1 MGRRSGSIRNRT
13 ATITGVVAIE
23 GASVTHST
31 NAILGAGI
39 AGLAAAK
46 AARDM
51 GKPATVYEAR
61 DRAGGLLDNFTIDGF
76 RFDTAVHLSFATEP
90 EVREVFDRTPFITH
104 KPEATNW
111 DHGYWL
117 KHPAQTNMFP
127 LPWEEKVELILGL
140 AENTDGE
147 IRNYRDWLIQ
157 QYGLPIAERWPLVYT
172 EKYWTLPAEKLGTDW
187 IGQRMRRADLRE
199 VLQGALTAE
208 TPNHYYVKEMRYPE
222 RGGYRAFIEPLI
234 EAADVRLGHRLS
246 RIDPISRRLEFAQG
260 EVTTYDRLVSTLP
273 LPTLI
278 NCIESVPD
286 EVRRNAATLFATS
299 LDLVSVGFKREDVPP
314 ALWFYIYD
322 RDIKAARAYSPSWK
336 SPDNAPPGCSS
347 LQFEIYSSPQAPQ
360 DQTPEQLKQG
370 IVGALGTMGLASP
383 EDILVLDHRT
393 VPFANVVFDLGME
406 ERRDSIIRWLNT
418 MDIQCAGRFGEWA
431 YLWSN
436 QAMMSGL
443 KAGVSAFT

>member
-1 MGRRSGSIRNRT
+1 M
-13 ATITGVVAIE
+13 VAIE
-23 GASVTHST
+23 EQGLTHST

-51 GKPATVYEAR
+51 GKAATIYESR
-61 DRAGGLLDNFTIDGF
+61 NRPGGLLDNFTIDGF
-76 RFDTAVHLSFATEP
+76 RFDTAVHLSFATEA

-111 DHGYWL
+111 DQGYWL

-127 LPWEEKVELILGL
+127 LPWEDKVELIAGL
-140 AENTDGE
+140 AESTGGE
-147 IRNYRDWLIQ
+147 IHHYRDWLVQ

-187 IGQRMRRADLRE
+187 VGQRMRRADLRE

-222 RGGYRAFIEPLI
+222 RGGYRAFIAPLI
-234 EAADVRLGHRLS
+234 ETADIKLDHRLTK
-246 RIDPISRRLEFAQG
+246 IDPAARRLEFAQG
-260 EVTTYDRLVSTLP
+260 EIVTYDRLVSTLP
-273 LPTLI
+273 LPLLI
-278 NCIESVPD
+278 DCIDNVPD
-286 EVRRNAATLFATS
+286 DIRRNAATLFATR
-299 LDLVSVGFKREDVPP
+299 LDLVSVGFKRDDVPP

-322 RDIKAARAYSPSWK
+322 RDIAAARAYSPSWK
-336 SPDNAPPGCSS
+336 SADNAPAGCSS
-347 LQFEIYSSPQAPQ
+347 LQFEIYSSSQAPQ
-360 DQTPEQLKQG
+360 NQTSEQLKQG
-370 IVGALGTMGLASP
+370 VVEALGTMGLASP

-406 ERRDSIIRWLNT
+406 ERRDSVIQWLNSNQ
-418 MDIQCAGRFGEWA
+418 IHCAGRFGEWA

-443 KAGVSAFT
+443 KAGAAAFA